1 VGTGIVMRT
10 SLKEHLLHFQHVESG
25 RASISALFLG
35 VGIILVGLLVDLPK
49 ASLINRATAAN
60 ATTSVTVLNTPP
72 DWQAYGQSASSTA
85 QEEPGSSTTTPT
97 NVGSQVVWRALA
109 NDSSGDN
116 YYLLICKNASTT
128 ATANSSAPPTCPGGS
143 TNQWAVSAATL
154 SGSTSQAATTTYSSD
169 LESNTWYAF
178 VCDGSVSNPACNPI
192 PTQGTGTTSSPFA
205 VNHRPT
211 FTVSTDTSPVNPGV
225 LVTWMSTS
233 SDTDVSGTQDTVSLF
248 VCRAADFT
256 GTACGA
262 GGTWCSAIASTTHPA
277 CNYTMENPK
286 PDGNY
291 TAFGYI
297 VDNHGFAAS
306 GGQQGVDTVM
316 TINNITPS
324 ITAASISLLDT
335 DGVGPL
341 VLTSANGQTTGFQL
355 RYTVDDQNSCTTTT
369 NGAEITSAIFNVY
382 RSGVGSTSCQ
392 TSGNYNA
399 NRCYPSA
406 VGTGMFNYSCTQDAA
421 TCSGVNDSSAAW
433 TCTFP
438 LWYIAE
444 STDGTGVATD
454 PIYFAQNWLAT
465 AQAGDNNFATSTIT
479 EASSGN
485 ELNSLLAYDV
495 TTSTIPYGGL
505 QPGQQND
512 PLSIQTIIRALG
524 NVGLDQTLY
533 GVAMCP
539 QYPSPCF
546 GAATNTIP
554 IAEQRYAT
562 SGVAY
567 ALGTAL
573 LANPGAEIEIN
584 VLKTTATTTPAVGT
598 TTWGIRV
605 PAAITLAGSYYGQN
619 TLIGIT
625 GESANW

>member
-1 VGTGIVMRT
+1 MGIGIVMRT
-10 SLKEHLLHFQHVESG
+10 SLKEHFFHFQHIESG

-49 ASLINRATAAN
+49 VSLIHHATAAN

-72 DWQAYGQSASSTA
+72 DWVIYAN
-85 QEEPGSSTTTPT
+85 EDPGSSTTSPT
-97 NVGSQVVWRALA
+97 NVGSQISWRATA
-109 NDSSGDN
+109 TDSSGDS
-116 YYLLICKNASTT
+116 YYLLVCKTFLGSSTVIGGV
-128 ATANSSAPPTCPGGS
+128 PTCSGGNA
-143 TNQWAVSAATL
+143 TNRWTVSSLTL
-154 SGSTSQAATTTYSSD
+154 SGSSSVAATTTYSSD
-169 LESNTWYAF
+169 AESNVWYAWI
-178 VCDGSVSNPACNPI
+178 CDNSVSNASCNPAYS
-192 PTQGTGTTSSPFA
+192 QGTTGTTSSPFN

-211 FTVSTDTSPVNPGV
+211 FTIFTDTSPANPGV

-233 SDTDVSGTQDTVSLF
+233 SDADIVDAADTVSLF
-248 VCRAADFT
+248 VCKLADFT
-256 GTACGA
+256 GSACGA
-262 GGTWCSAIASTTHPA
+262 GGTWCSAVASTSNAA
-277 CNYTMENPK
+277 CNFTLENPK
-286 PDGNY
+286 PDGSYN
-291 TAFGYI
+291 AFGYVI
-297 VDNHGFAAS
+297 DNHGFAAS
-306 GGQQGVDTVM
+306 GGQQGVDSVLTV
-316 TINNITPS
+316 NNMTPS
-324 ITAASISLLDT
+324 IAAASISLLDT

-341 VLTSANGQTTGFQL
+341 VLTTANGQTTGFQVKF
-355 RYTVDDQNSCTTTT
+355 TVDDQNSCTTTT
-369 NGAEITSAIFNVY
+369 NGAEISAGIFNVY

-406 VGTGMFNYSCTQDAA
+406 IGTGMFNYSCTQDAA
-421 TCSGVNDSSAAW
+421 TCSGVNDASAAW

-465 AQAGDNNFATSTIT
+465 AQAADNNFATSTLV
-479 EASSGN
+479 EATSGN

-512 PLSIQTIIRALG
+512 PLSIETIIRALG

-533 GVAMCP
+533 GAAMCP
-539 QYPSPCF
+539 QYPSPCY

-554 IAEQRYAT
+554 IGEQRYAT

-567 ALGTAL
+567 AAGTAL
-573 LANPGAEIEIN
+573 LANPGAELEIN
-584 VLKTTATTTPAVGT
+584 VLKTTATSAPAMGT